1 VMAAILVRK
10 FARRL
15 RRRRR
20 LKFKAYRPRAYVV
33 VPVKGVD
40 EGLADC
46 VASLLNQDYPD
57 QSLWFVVESKSDAAH
72 ALLEERL
79 ARCADGRARLIV
91 AGLAP
96 PQRSQKLHNQIAAL
110 ERIDRECSDD
120 DVWVF
125 ADADAVPGP
134 TWLCDMVGPLG
145 DLKRIGVVTGYRWL
159 VPVQAGASG
168 LASSYA
174 SVLNGSAASFLCLRR
189 FTCAWGGAMALRAGT
204 ARRGGL
210 IDRFR
215 RSLSDDYS
223 VTRMCRE
230 MDMGIYFASW
240 CLVASPV
247 AMGFGEMLNFARR
260 QCLIT
265 RVYAPRFYW
274 ASLATTGL
282 YVMGSLTAAACLLT
296 APWRVAGAAGWAVP
310 AMFLVFVTTVD
321 RVRAHHRASAV
332 ATAFDDATVARLRT
346 AVDDLSLSGD
356 RISRRGPQR
365 PLARRELPDAAPRR
379 HRAPRG
385 AGGRLTWRE
394 QFRGTDIPVC
404 RELPWCCCRVLES
417 CRSDGLVGS
426 VRSVRWLNP
435 KPQPRDPLPGTRPPR
450 HGGSPP
456 CCDFALRAEP
466 ADRGGEGL
474 RCAAI
479 PRSARRRVE
488 QIAVVEL
495 VGQVCFRPGG

>member
-1 VMAAILVRK
+1 MAAILVRK

-230 MDMGIYFASW
+230 M
-240 CLVASPV
+240 
-247 AMGFGEMLNFARR
+247 LNFARR

-346 AVDDLSLSGD
+346 ALVLD
-356 RISRRGPQR
+356 RWFTPLWMICHFLVIASAAAGRNVRWRGVSYR
-365 PLARRELPDAAPRR
+365 MRR
-379 HRAPRG
+379 HDVIERLEAP
-385 AGGRLTWRE
+385 A
-394 QFRGTDIPVC
+394 
-404 RELPWCCCRVLES
+404 
-417 CRSDGLVGS
+417 
-426 VRSVRWLNP
+426 
-435 KPQPRDPLPGTRPPR
+435 
-450 HGGSPP
+450 
-456 CCDFALRAEP
+456 
-466 ADRGGEGL
+466 AD
-474 RCAAI
+474 
-479 PRSARRRVE
+479 
-488 QIAVVEL
+488 
-495 VGQVCFRPGG
+495 